1 MNTKE
6 NKTENNE
13 KDEGQMQQDGGEVDE
28 LAQY

>member
-6 NKTENNE
+6 NKTENDV
-13 KDEGQMQQDGGEVDE
+13 KDEGQMQQDGAEVDE

>member
-6 NKTENNE
+6 NKTENDV
-13 KDEGQMQQDGGEVDE
+13 KQEGQVQQDGGEVDE